1 MTKHCE
7 TRRKVRA
14 ITTKKEFNDLLE
26 KCILTE
32 GETALMRMH
41 YLDGKDFRFIGDK
54 LGFSEQTMKV
64 WHHRI
69 LERISCML

>member
-32 GETALMRMH
+32 YETALMRMH
-41 YLDGKDFRFIGDK
+41 YLEDKDFRYIGDK
-54 LGFSEQTMKV
+54 LGFAEQTMKK
-64 WHHRI
+64 WHNRI
-69 LERISCML
+69 LAKVAEIL